1 MNQIDVQVPE
11 VGDVVKGIVTKVE
24 DKHVD
29 VEIVNVKQSGIIPIS
44 ELSSLH
50 VEKASDV
57 VKVDDELDLK
67 VTKVEDDALI
77 LSKRAVDADRAWEDL
92 EKKFDTK
99 EVFEAEVKDV
109 VKGGLVVDIGV
120 RGFIPASLVEA
131 HFVEDFTDYKGK
143 TLSLIVVE
151 LDRDKNRVILSHR
164 AVVEKEQTAKKH
176 DFLQTLEVG
185 SVLEGKVQRLTDFG
199 AFVDIG
205 GIDGLVHISQLSHSH
220 VEKPSDVVE
229 EGQDVKVKVLS
240 VDRDN
245 ERISLSIKETLPGPW
260 SQIGEKVK
268 QGDVLEGKVQRL
280 TDFGAFVDI
289 GGIDGLVHI
298 SQLSHSHV
306 EKPSDVVEEGQDVKV
321 KVLSVDRDN
330 ERISLSIKET
340 LPGPWSQIG
349 EKVKQGDVLEGKVQ
363 RLVSFGAFVEI
374 LPGVEGLVHISQI
387 SNKHIGTPHEV
398 LEEGQTVKVKVL
410 DVNESEER
418 ISLSMR
424 ELEEAPKADQEDFRQ
439 YQAKEEPSTGF
450 QLGDLIGDK
459 LNKLK

>member
-1 MNQIDVQVPE
+1 MTEEMNQIDVQVPE
-11 VGDVVKGIVTKVE
+11 VGDVVKGIVSKVE
-24 DKHVD
+24 DKHVNVD
-29 VEIVNVKQSGIIPIS
+29 IVNVKQPGIIPIS

-57 VKVDDELDLK
+57 VKDGDELELK

-92 EKKFDTK
+92 EKKFETK

-131 HFVEDFTDYKGK
+131 HYVEDFTDYKGK
-143 TLSLIVVE
+143 KLSLVVVE
-151 LDRDKNRVILSHR
+151 LDREKNRVILSHR
-164 AVVEKEQTAKKH
+164 AVVEQEQLDKKQ
-176 DFLQTLEVG
+176 DFLQKLEVG
-185 SVLEGKVQRLTDFG
+185 SVIDGKVQRLTDFG

-205 GIDGLVHISQLSHSH
+205 GIDGLVHISQLSHTH

-229 EGQDVKVKVLS
+229 EGQEVQVKVLA

-268 QGDVLEGKVQRL
+268 QGDVLEG
-280 TDFGAFVDI
+280 T
-289 GGIDGLVHI
+289 
-298 SQLSHSHV
+298 
-306 EKPSDVVEEGQDVKV
+306 
-321 KVLSVDRDN
+321 
-330 ERISLSIKET
+330 
-340 LPGPWSQIG
+340 
-349 EKVKQGDVLEGKVQ
+349 VQ

-387 SNKHIGTPHEV
+387 SHKHIGTPQEV

-410 DVNESEER
+410 DVNEDEER
-418 ISLSMR
+418 ISLSIR
-424 ELEEAPKADQEDFRQ
+424 DLEENPEKQIEEDYRQ
-439 YQAKEEPSTGF
+439 YQAKEENTSGF

>member
-1 MNQIDVQVPE
+1 MTEEMNQIDVQVPE
-11 VGDVVKGIVTKVE
+11 VGDVVKGIVSKVE
-24 DKHVD
+24 DKHVNVD
-29 VEIVNVKQSGIIPIS
+29 IVNVKQPGIIPIS

-57 VKVDDELDLK
+57 VKDGDELELK

-92 EKKFDTK
+92 EKKFETK

-131 HFVEDFTDYKGK
+131 HYVEDFTDYKGK
-143 TLSLIVVE
+143 TLSLVVVE
-151 LDRDKNRVILSHR
+151 LDREKNRVILSHR
-164 AVVEKEQTAKKH
+164 AVVEQEQLDKKQ
-176 DFLQTLEVG
+176 DFLQKLEVG
-185 SVLEGKVQRLTDFG
+185 SVIDGKVQRLTDFG

-205 GIDGLVHISQLSHSH
+205 GIDGLVHISQLSHAH

-229 EGQDVKVKVLS
+229 EGQEVQVKVLA

-268 QGDVLEGKVQRL
+268 QGGVLEG
-280 TDFGAFVDI
+280 T
-289 GGIDGLVHI
+289 
-298 SQLSHSHV
+298 
-306 EKPSDVVEEGQDVKV
+306 
-321 KVLSVDRDN
+321 
-330 ERISLSIKET
+330 
-340 LPGPWSQIG
+340 
-349 EKVKQGDVLEGKVQ
+349 VQ

-387 SNKHIGTPHEV
+387 SHKHIGTPQEV

-410 DVNESEER
+410 DVNEDEER
-418 ISLSMR
+418 ISLSIR
-424 ELEEAPKADQEDFRQ
+424 DLEENPEKQIEEDYRQ
-439 YQAKEEPSTGF
+439 YQAKEENTSGF

>member
-1 MNQIDVQVPE
+1 MTEEMNQIDVQVPE

-164 AVVEKEQTAKKH
+164 AVVKKEQTAKKH

-185 SVLEGKVQRLTDFG
+185 S
-199 AFVDIG
+199 
-205 GIDGLVHISQLSHSH
+205 
-220 VEKPSDVVE
+220 
-229 EGQDVKVKVLS
+229 
-240 VDRDN
+240 
-245 ERISLSIKETLPGPW
+245 
-260 SQIGEKVK
+260 
-268 QGDVLEGKVQRL
+268 VLEGKVQRL

>member
-1 MNQIDVQVPE
+1 MTEEMNQIDVQVPE
-11 VGDVVKGIVTKVE
+11 VGDVVKGIVTKVD

-29 VEIVNVKQSGIIPIS
+29 VEIINVKQSGIIPIS

-92 EKKFDTK
+92 EKKFETK
-99 EVFEAEVKDV
+99 EVFEAEVKDI

-143 TLSLIVVE
+143 TLSLLVVE

-164 AVVEKEQTAKKH
+164 AVVESEQANKKQEL
-176 DFLQTLEVG
+176 LQSLEVG
-185 SVLEGKVQRLTDFG
+185 SVLDGKVQRLTDFG

-229 EGQDVKVKVLS
+229 EGQEVKVKVLS

-245 ERISLSIKETLPGPW
+245 ERISLSIKDTLPGPW

-268 QGDVLEGKVQRL
+268 PGDVLEG
-280 TDFGAFVDI
+280 T
-289 GGIDGLVHI
+289 
-298 SQLSHSHV
+298 
-306 EKPSDVVEEGQDVKV
+306 
-321 KVLSVDRDN
+321 
-330 ERISLSIKET
+330 
-340 LPGPWSQIG
+340 
-349 EKVKQGDVLEGKVQ
+349 VQ

-410 DVNESEER
+410 DVNENEER

-424 ELEEAPKADQEDFRQ
+424 ELEETPKADQEYYRQ
-439 YQAKEEPSTGF
+439 YQAKEETSTGF

>member
-1 MNQIDVQVPE
+1 MTEEMNQIDVQVPE
-11 VGDVVKGIVTKVE
+11 VGDVVKGIVSKVE
-24 DKHVD
+24 DKHVNVD
-29 VEIVNVKQSGIIPIS
+29 IVNVKQPGIIPIS

-57 VKVDDELDLK
+57 VKDGDELELK

-92 EKKFDTK
+92 EKKFETK

-131 HFVEDFTDYKGK
+131 HYVEDFSDYKGK
-143 TLSLIVVE
+143 TLSLVVVE
-151 LDRDKNRVILSHR
+151 LDREKNRVILSHR
-164 AVVEKEQTAKKH
+164 AVVEQEQLDKKQ
-176 DFLQTLEVG
+176 DFLQKLEVG
-185 SVLEGKVQRLTDFG
+185 SVIDGKVQRLTDFG

-205 GIDGLVHISQLSHSH
+205 GIDGLVHISQLSHAH

-229 EGQDVKVKVLS
+229 EGQEVQVKVLA

-268 QGDVLEGKVQRL
+268 QGDVLEG
-280 TDFGAFVDI
+280 T
-289 GGIDGLVHI
+289 
-298 SQLSHSHV
+298 
-306 EKPSDVVEEGQDVKV
+306 
-321 KVLSVDRDN
+321 
-330 ERISLSIKET
+330 
-340 LPGPWSQIG
+340 
-349 EKVKQGDVLEGKVQ
+349 VQ

-387 SNKHIGTPHEV
+387 SHKHIGTPQEV

-410 DVNESEER
+410 DVNEDEER
-418 ISLSMR
+418 ISLSIR
-424 ELEEAPKADQEDFRQ
+424 DLEENPEKQIEENYRQ
-439 YQAKEEPSTGF
+439 YQAKEENTSGF

>member
-1 MNQIDVQVPE
+1 MTEEMNQIDVQVPE

-29 VEIVNVKQSGIIPIS
+29 VDIPNCKQTGIIPIS

-57 VKVDDELDLK
+57 VNVDDELELK

-92 EKKFDTK
+92 EKKFESK

-143 TLSLIVVE
+143 TLTLIVVE

-164 AVVEKEQTAKKH
+164 AVVEKEQSERKQE
-176 DFLQTLEVG
+176 FLQTLEAG
-185 SVLEGKVQRLTDFG
+185 RVLEGKVQRLTDFG

-260 SQIGEKVK
+260 SNIGEKVK
-268 QGDVLEGKVQRL
+268 PGDVL
-280 TDFGAFVDI
+280 D
-289 GGIDGLVHI
+289 
-298 SQLSHSHV
+298 
-306 EKPSDVVEEGQDVKV
+306 
-321 KVLSVDRDN
+321 
-330 ERISLSIKET
+330 
-340 LPGPWSQIG
+340 
-349 EKVKQGDVLEGKVQ
+349 GKVQ
-363 RLVSFGAFVEI
+363 RLVSFGAFVEV

-398 LEEGQTVKVKVL
+398 LEEGQDVKVKVL
-410 DVNESEER
+410 DVNEEEER
-418 ISLSMR
+418 ISLSMK
-424 ELEEAPKADQEDFRQ
+424 ELEENTDKAEQEDYRQ
-439 YQAKEEPSTGF
+439 YQAKEESSGF
-450 QLGDLIGDK
+450 QLGEMIGDK